1 MTVIAA
7 GNNNDPPAVVAPT
20 GLEFQITDTELY
32 VPVITLSK
40 ENDKKL
46 LEKLKSG
53 FKRATKWNKYRSQM
67 SMQSNNNNLNYLVD
81 PTFTKFNRLFVLL
94 FERIEESNV
103 KKDSR
108 DSFSRYY
115 VPNVEI
121 KDFNVLIDGKSF
133 FDLPVKNEEEAYEKI
148 IEMSRNNDYTTG
160 NLLDFAYFKEN
171 CRLIGI
177 DLSKQTKVTDPQQIN
192 FTGKL
197 GNQANG
203 ATMFFI
209 IEKSEEDTFEFLQN
223 L

>member
-1 MTVIAA
+1 MRAA

-20 GLEFQITDTELY
+20 GLEFQITDTKLY
-32 VPVITLSK
+32 VPVITLSE

-67 SMQSNNNNLNYLVD
+67 SMQSNNNLNYLVD

-133 FDLPVKNEEEAYEKI
+133 FDLPVKNEKEAYEKI

-160 NLLDFAYFKEN
+160 NLLDSFYFREN
-171 CRLIGI
+171 KRLIAI
-177 DLSKQTKVTDPQQIN
+177 DLSKQTKLNDPQQIN
-192 FTGKL
+192 IIGKPE
-197 GNQANG
+197 N
-203 ATMFFI
+203 
-209 IEKSEEDTFEFLQN
+209 
-223 L
+223 